1 MSKERLEEIKQYYS
15 RMESLD
21 EYTQSDIKWLIEQA
35 ERAQELE
42 KFKRDVEQMY
52 RYIHLNS
59 KKSVREKEALQ
70 GQNKRYREALELIKL
85 KTLDIKGN
93 KDTRPFQ
100 IYGIAS
106 EALEVENE

>member
-42 KFKRDVEQMY
+42 EENKLLRFIAEENKIAHEQ
-52 RYIHLNS
+52 
-59 KKSVREKEALQ
+59 KVK
-70 GQNKRYREALELIKL
+70 QNKRYREALELIKL

-106 EALEVENE
+106 EALEGDNE

>member
-1 MSKERLEEIKQYYS
+1 MGGHLISVN
-15 RMESLD
+15 
-21 EYTQSDIKWLIEQA
+21 DIYWLIAQA
-35 ERAQELE
+35 ERVQELE
-42 KFKRDVEQMY
+42 KENSRIRQMKYHEAYEQGKFDTNMKVWY
-52 RYIHLNS
+52 EYPKL
-59 KKSVREKEALQ
+59 EQ
-70 GQNKRYREALELIKL
+70 QNKRYREALELIKL